1 MFACSQLVSYPHCRL
16 GSANVPYDPNVLFR
30 DLFFLV
36 FSELTTSK
44 DSVS

>member
-16 GSANVPYDPNVLFR
+16 DSANVPYDPNVLFR